1 MRYPGGKGKSFPQI
15 INCMPPHR
23 VYIETHLGS
32 GSVMRHKKAAEHS
45 IGIDLDQQVVDVRTV
60 DLDVQC
66 ELICTDA
73 TAWLKAQK
81 FAGDELIYCDPPY
94 VASTRSQQRVYRH
107 ELGDGQHLA
116 LLQVLCSLP
125 CKVILSGY
133 ASPIY
138 ETALEDWRSVTFM
151 SKTHAGMREETL
163 WMNFAEPKEL
173 HDYSYIGRTFRERE
187 AVKRRLS
194 SLKDRI
200 ERLAPIERASLA
212 QWLDE
217 QRDIEL
223 EVA

>member
-1 MRYPGGKGKSFPQI
+1 MRYPGGKGKSFAQI

-23 VYIETHLGS
+23 VYIETHLGG
-32 GSVMRHKKAAEHS
+32 GSVMRRKRPAAHS
-45 IGIDLDQQVVDVRTV
+45 IGLDLDRQVVESRVA

-66 ELICTDA
+66 ELICADA
-73 TAWLKAQK
+73 TTWLKAQR
-81 FAGDELIYCDPPY
+81 FVGDELIYCDPPY

-107 ELGDGQHLA
+107 DLGDTQHLA

-133 ASPIY
+133 TNPLY
-138 ETALEDWRSVTFM
+138 ETALENWRSLTFM

-173 HDYSYIGRTFRERE
+173 HDYSYLGSTFRERE

-194 SLKDRI
+194 NLKSRI

-212 QWLDE
+212 HWLE
-217 QRDIEL
+217 VQRDAEL
-223 EVA
+223 KAA